1 MWKTCCASYTY
12 CKNSVVLT
20 GTTLFGGGA
29 HMRRAQAMSFF
40 WSVWAWRG
48 REVGN

>member
-1 MWKTCCASYTY
+1 MWKTCCASHTY

-29 HMRRAQAMSFF
+29 HTQAMRFF
-40 WSVWAWRG
+40 WFVWAWRG
-48 REVGN
+48 SEVGN